1 MASEMKTATATPSRR
16 PLSPARLLL
25 RASLVA
31 LVPLA
36 IVGAAALAVWLRERS
51 GETTLAPRSP
61 APLFALPDQTG
72 RLHKL
77 SDYGGRPVALAFV
90 PGDDPASEQELRSIN
105 AQIRRF
111 DTLGVKVFG
120 VAPVSAESAR
130 AMHDG
135 GGLDFP
141 ILCDRNGEVAR
152 KYGTKSSIHP
162 DGRISFVVGKDQ
174 RIILPI
180 LPVAG
185 AEHGQRVVEL
195 TECCLDSNTQ
205 TASPLLNKPVADF
218 RLPRVSDGRP
228 VPLYAKGSKATV
240 LFFLSSLCPCS
251 QKYDAR
257 VDELARQYAPRG
269 VRFLAVNASD
279 GEKPAEIAAY
289 AKQAGYPF
297 PVLKDEGN
305 VIADRIHA
313 QITPEVFVMDAK
325 GILRYHGGID
335 DSRSPKMVQQHHL
348 RNALDFLLG
357 GRLPTRQEAITFGC
371 AIARR
376 SPAQTASAR

>member
-1 MASEMKTATATPSRR
+1 MKTVTDSPLRR
-16 PLSPARLLL
+16 PISPAQLAL

-31 LVPLA
+31 LVPLVV
-36 IVGAAALAVWLRERS
+36 IGGIALAAWLRERG
-51 GETTLAPRSP
+51 GETTVHPRSP
-61 APLFALPDQTG
+61 APMFALPDQTG
-72 RLHKL
+72 RIHKL
-77 SDYGGRPVALAFV
+77 SDYAERPVALAFV
-90 PGDDPASEQELRSIN
+90 PGDDLASEQELRSIN
-105 AQIRRF
+105 EQIRRF

-120 VAPVSAESAR
+120 IAQVSAESAR
-130 AMHDG
+130 RMHDG
-135 GGLDFP
+135 SGLEFP
-141 ILCDRNGEVAR
+141 ILCDKNGEVAR
-152 KYGTKSSIHP
+152 EYGTRSATNP
-162 DGRISFVVGKDQ
+162 DGRVSFVIGRDQ

-185 AEHGQRVVEL
+185 TEHGQRVVEL

-218 RLPRVSDGRP
+218 HLPRVSDGKP
-228 VPLYAKGSKATV
+228 EPLYAKGSKATV

-251 QKYDAR
+251 AKYDER
-257 VDELARQYAPRG
+257 VDELARQYTPRG
-269 VRFLAVNASD
+269 VRFLAVNSSE
-279 GEKPAEIAAY
+279 GEKPAEVAAY
-289 AKQAGYPF
+289 AKRAGYPF

-305 VIADRIHA
+305 VIADRVHA

-325 GILRYHGGID
+325 GVLRYHGGID

-357 GRLPTRQEAITFGC
+357 GRLPARAEAITFGC

-376 SPAQTASAR
+376 SPTQTASAR